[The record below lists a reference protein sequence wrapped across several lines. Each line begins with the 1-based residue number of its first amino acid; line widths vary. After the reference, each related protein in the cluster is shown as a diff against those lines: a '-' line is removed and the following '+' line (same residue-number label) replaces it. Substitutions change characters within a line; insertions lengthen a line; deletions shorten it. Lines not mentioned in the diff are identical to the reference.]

1 MSDEFDVVSIV
12 MSGAPI
18 EFEIEGEKFGLRQM
32 TPAERDRLSYLET
45 KEHDRVLAEYR
56 ADGLGDLPM
65 SDDMQDARRAYEAML
80 EQTYTKAIEAGDM
93 EAAKQ
98 TAYDL
103 EDTSMWPRSLAHE
116 RANTFVTRL
125 DGRWFVDN
133 LLTGDKAKFAEL
145 TRPDPLLHDAVI
157 DAVAKLRRVSQY
169 VPNSNGRRQ

>member
-1 MSDEFDVVSIV
+1 MSDQFDVESMV
-12 MSGAPI
+12 MSGAPV
-18 EFEIEGEKFGLRQM
+18 EFEIEGEKFALRQM

-56 ADGLGDLPM
+56 AAGLGDLPM

-80 EQTYTKAIEAGDM
+80 EQTYQAALKAGDD
-93 EAAKQ
+93 ETAKQ
-98 TAYDL
+98 AAYDM
-103 EDTSMWPRSLAHE
+103 EDTSVWPRSLAHE

-133 LLTGDKAKFAEL
+133 LLTGDRARFNEL
-145 TRPDPLLHDAVI
+145 TKPDPLLHDAVI

-169 VPNSNGRRQ
+169 IPNSNGRRQ

>member
-1 MSDEFDVVSIV
+1 MSDEFDVTAMV
-12 MSGAPI
+12 MSGAPV
-18 EFEIEGEKFGLRQM
+18 EFEIDGERFALRQM

-56 ADGLGDLPM
+56 KDGMGELPM
-65 SDDMQDARRAYEAML
+65 SDDMQDTRRAYEAML
-80 EQTYTKAIEAGDM
+80 EYTYQAALKADDQ

-98 TAYDL
+98 AAYDM
-103 EDTSMWPRSLAHE
+103 EDASIWPQSLAHQ

-133 LLTGDKAKFAEL
+133 LLDGDRAKFNEL

-157 DAVAKLRRVSQY
+157 EAVAKLRRLSQY
-169 VPNSNGRRQ
+169 IPNSNGRRQ